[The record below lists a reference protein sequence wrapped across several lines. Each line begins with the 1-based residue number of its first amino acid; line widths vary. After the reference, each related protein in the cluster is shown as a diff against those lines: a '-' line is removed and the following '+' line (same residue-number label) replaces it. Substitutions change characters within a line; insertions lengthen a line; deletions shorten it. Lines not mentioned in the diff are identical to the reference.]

1 MTTFLDEI
9 KTKINKE
16 FSPDQLSVIDNSH
29 LHRKHKSFDVNK
41 YHLKI
46 IIKSNKFQNMKKI
59 EAHKAIFSILAAL
72 CQSIGLIM
80 MKPVLDLGADPIAS
94 AAIRTSIS
102 FILISFLMIIKLIP
116 F

>member
-46 IIKSNKFQNMKKI
+46 IWIHEI
-59 EAHKAIFSILAAL
+59 
-72 CQSIGLIM
+72 
-80 MKPVLDLGADPIAS
+80 
-94 AAIRTSIS
+94 
-102 FILISFLMIIKLIP
+102 
-116 F
+116 